1 MCHAFQMYVAYVS
14 SRFCKS
20 KSGVASVAW
29 LYTCVASVCI
39 KCFSCFRCMLQVF
52 HLDVAYVAVAIH
64 VCWNRVF
71 QMFQLFSSGCCICCS
86 GYTRILQVY
95 VPNVS
100 PILDVFC
107 KYFIW
112 MLLYIAVVIHICRK
126 RAFQLFH
133 LVSVCCN
140 RCCSPRAAALHAPIQ
155 RYLSLSCRLALVIR
169 CARNGRSVPKWS
181 GTPWLKCMR
190 ACRAPERASIEW
202 T

>member
-1 MCHAFQMYVAYVS
+1 MAIHVCCKCMYQMFQLFQMYVASVS
-14 SRFCKS
+14 SGRCICCS
-20 KSGVASVAW
+20 C
-29 LYTCVASVCI
+29 YTPMLEP
-39 KCFSCFRCMLQVF
+39 CFPNVSTV
-52 HLDVAYVAVAIH
+52 
-64 VCWNRVF
+64 
-71 QMFQLFSSGCCICCS
+71 SSGCCICCS